1 MHIGRYWRKWNL
13 LWDTNRKSWLLR
25 TIFTCT
31 HKSIASFWLRRANF
45 NSTRIWNWTRAI
57 SFVVLHR
64 IFNQQSILWT
74 NNEMVINNTKKNS
87 SREKQV
93 QTKPQWTTTTQQQCQ
108 RTRSAFIL
116 WQHFIF
122 EIFFFLL
129 YFFCNV
135 FCFVCVSQSGQR
147 WCEWAWS
154 SAGCECVR
162 HFSFSIMLNKLERNV
177 EYNCFFWM
185 RKCRKWTYE
194 ASPII
199 KWKC

>member
-31 HKSIASFWLRRANF
+31 HKSIASFWLRRVNF

-93 QTKPQWTTTTQQQCQ
+93 QTKPQWTTTTVPANTF
-108 RTRSAFIL
+108 RIHSLTAF
-116 WQHFIF
+116 HFWN
-122 EIFFFLL
+122 IFFSLVFLL
-129 YFFCNV
+129 QCILL
-135 FCFVCVSQSGQR
+135 CL
-147 WCEWAWS
+147 CESKWAALMWMS
-154 SAGCECVR
+154 LKQCG
-162 HFSFSIMLNKLERNV
+162 L
-177 EYNCFFWM
+177 WM
-185 RKCRKWTYE
+185 RQALQLFDY
-194 ASPII
+194 AQ
-199 KWKC
+199 